1 MKGGWVYIL
10 ADRYRGGTYIGVT
23 PNIMQRIW
31 QHREGI
37 GSEHTKKYGITQ
49 LVYMERFE
57 EIEDA
62 IRREKALKKWMR
74 DWKIELIE
82 KANPD
87 WLDLYETLNA

>member
-1 MKGGWVYIL
+1 
-10 ADRYRGGTYIGVT
+10 
-23 PNIMQRIW
+23 MQRIW

-37 GSEHTKKYGITQ
+37 GSEHTKKYRIAR

-57 EIEDA
+57 EIQDA
-62 IRREKALKKWMR
+62 IRKEKALKKWMR

-87 WLDLYETLNA
+87 WVDLYETLNA